1 MGASHSHHIAA
12 LFDASIRRIK
22 SQLVQSPNTL
32 LLLVALHITIC
43 LKILWDSLQ
52 CCPGRDPGVAS
63 LQREAPGV
71 ASLQREVQRQRDR
84 SAVARQG
91 AKPGAEGAVSS
102 VICGNAH
109 LYEILCNFHLAV
121 FSESLAIVFPWH
133 PGHLFVVW

>member
-63 LQREAPGV
+63 LQREA
-71 ASLQREVQRQRDR
+71 QRQRDH

>member
-12 LFDASIRRIK
+12 LFESSIRRIK

-43 LKILWDSLQ
+43 LKILQDSLQ
-52 CCPGRDPGVAS
+52 CCPGRDPGVVS
-63 LQREAPGV
+63 LQREG
-71 ASLQREVQRQRDR
+71 QRQRDR
-84 SAVARQG
+84 SVIARQG

-102 VICGNAH
+102 VICGGNVH

-121 FSESLAIVFPWH
+121 FSESLAMSSLGI
-133 PGHLFVVW
+133 PGTFL

>member
-52 CCPGRDPGVAS
+52 CCPGRD
-63 LQREAPGV
+63 PGV

>member
-63 LQREAPGV
+63 LQREA
-71 ASLQREVQRQRDR
+71 QMQRDR